1 MVLPGLAALGM
12 FAWAR
17 MLFDAATPALAL
29 MVLFAVLLVITLGEA
44 SRERR
49 AMRREMQVERV
60 QSARMAGEM
69 EAAQRIQIA
78 MLPRDDAFAG
88 DKRLD
93 LAATMVPAREVGG
106 DLYDFF
112 RLDER
117 RLFFLVGDVAG
128 KGLSASI
135 FMAVSK
141 ALAKSAAIRHPD
153 DDVGAWMTMANR
165 EISRD
170 NSGGLFVTLFA
181 GILDL
186 DAGDLVYCNAGH
198 DNPYCIGA
206 ASGLR
211 RLDAGDGPPLCT
223 VDDHEYRGEHTFL
236 DPGELVVLVTDGV
249 TDMRNAAGEMY
260 SRERMESLLN
270 GLRERALD
278 AHAAVDAL
286 RADVQA
292 FAAGAEPADD
302 LTVLALRWLGRSPKT
317 ATGR

>member
-1 MVLPGLAALGM
+1 M
-12 FAWAR
+12 
-17 MLFDAATPALAL
+17 LAL
-29 MVLFAVLLVITLGEA
+29 FATLLALTLGEA

-49 AMRREMQVERV
+49 ALRREMQVERE
-60 QSARMAGEM
+60 QIGAHGRRDGGRAAHPGRDAAARRRVRATT
-69 EAAQRIQIA
+69 
-78 MLPRDDAFAG
+78 P
-88 DKRLD
+88 RLD

-135 FMAVSK
+135 FMACRK
-141 ALAKSAAIRHPD
+141 ALAKSAAVRHPD
-153 DDVGAWMTMANR
+153 DDVGAWMTTANR

-170 NSGGLFVTLFA
+170 NREGCSSPLFA

-186 DAGDLVYCNAGH
+186 DTGDLVYCNAGH
-198 DNPYCIGA
+198 DAPYCVGA

-223 VDDHEYRGEHTFL
+223 VDDYEYRGEHTFL
-236 DPGELVVLVTDGV
+236 DPGELVVLATDGV
-249 TDMRNAAGEMY
+249 TDMRDAARRDVRPRTAGGAA
-260 SRERMESLLN
+260 R
-270 GLRERALD
+270 GLRARSLD

-302 LTVLALRWLGRSPKT
+302 LTVLALRWLGRRPET